1 MLIIFAGLPGT
12 GKTTVARELA
22 RQIGAVHL
30 RIDTVEQA
38 IRNSGLLSQSIND
51 VGYRVAY
58 AVAEDNL
65 RIGRTVVADSV
76 NPINLTRDAWV
87 AVANAARVPFI
98 EVEVKCLDRD
108 EHRRRV
114 RERIIDV
121 PGLNPPTW
129 EDVASREY
137 HAWNREHLVVDTTV
151 QTVAQSVQV
160 IRETV
165 RAEHRERLIW

>member
-12 GKTTVARELA
+12 GKTTIARELA

-38 IRNSGLLSQSIND
+38 VRNSGLLSLPIND
-51 VGYRVAY
+51 VGYLVAY

-76 NPINLTRDAWV
+76 NPLKLTRDAWV
-87 AVANAARVPFI
+87 AVANSARVPFI
-98 EVEVKCLDRD
+98 EVEVKCLDGD

-114 RERIIDV
+114 QERIIDI

-129 EDVASREY
+129 EDITSREY
-137 HAWNREHLVVDTTV
+137 HAWHREHLVVDTTG

-160 IRETV
+160 IRE
-165 RAEHRERLIW
+165 ALKAGH